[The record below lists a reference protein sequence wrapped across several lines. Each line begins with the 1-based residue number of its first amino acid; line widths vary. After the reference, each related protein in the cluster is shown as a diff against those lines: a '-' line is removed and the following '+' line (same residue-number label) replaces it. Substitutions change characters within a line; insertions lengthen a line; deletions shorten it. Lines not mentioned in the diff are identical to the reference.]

1 MLPDGERN
9 SPPATVCMGTRVVL
23 PVAVGAA
30 VVGGAELVS
39 AGVGVDVSDVEGPGE
54 AGLVAVSADEE
65 VAVLPH
71 PAASMAA
78 STSAA
83 TFREVTA
90 SQLGA
95 TRLGA
100 AARCGNGIAAG

>member
-1 MLPDGERN
+1 
-9 SPPATVCMGTRVVL
+9 MGTRVV
-23 PVAVGAA
+23 PVVGAGAA

-39 AGVGVDVSDVEGPGE
+39 AGVGVDIDAEVSDVAGPGDVE
-54 AGLVAVSADEE
+54 LVAVSADEE

-78 STSAA
+78 SVRAA

-90 SQLGA
+90 SQFSP
-95 TRLGA
+95 TRLSA
-100 AARCGNGIAAG
+100 AAKGRT